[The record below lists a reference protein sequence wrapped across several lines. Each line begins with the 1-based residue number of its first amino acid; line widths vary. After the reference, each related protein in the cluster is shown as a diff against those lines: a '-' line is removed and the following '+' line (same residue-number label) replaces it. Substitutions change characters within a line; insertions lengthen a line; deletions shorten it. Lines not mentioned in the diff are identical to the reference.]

1 MIHIITMDIKDLF
14 PENSGPDSITEI
26 AKIVAPS
33 VKEAGLGLGYA
44 ISEGIDRLVSILFPN
59 D

>member
-1 MIHIITMDIKDLF
+1 MDIKDLF

-33 VKEAGLGLGYA
+33 VKETGLGLGYA